1 MILKNVV
8 LHNYT
13 AFEGTQEINLTP
25 TENSEQNIILIG
37 AMNGSG
43 KTSLLEA
50 VKLCL
55 YGERASGLVPQRES
69 ETAFIN
75 KKFNYNARAR
85 HEKKMFIELVFDDV
99 PLPDPHEIKIL
110 RTWIYDSISGRY
122 ESSAMAIYKDGKE
135 LELVARE
142 QWQDFINEKI
152 PPGVSDFFFFDGEKI
167 QEFADDRKDR
177 ESLKESIR
185 NLLGLKTIGNLES
198 DLSTHIDNIRR
209 ESDKV
214 TDSQL
219 HQLETEEARYIEQIR
234 DNREELAEI
243 QNELYGLYDEE
254 AVLEKEIRRVTG
266 IGTTNRNQLEQE
278 VVETES
284 QKRKANDEILK
295 MASDV
300 LPFAIA
306 GRVCDDLRARI
317 LAEESLRQWE
327 AAKTKVHPQLNKIVH
342 RVFWDETVFR
352 TKPDLT
358 PFQKVNYAKLLTDEW
373 EALFMPK
380 PEDAATEAIHE
391 LSPKDERFVL
401 GTLDKVSK
409 EIIGNLKDLLTMR
422 ERASRR
428 SQDASR
434 ELRNLP
440 EDDSHIGQMVSD
452 FKSKSELKRAL
463 NEKTGKLADEISRFD
478 RELKSVQEKIVNL
491 KDKLVGAKKVQNQVS
506 LAQRIRFAVQ
516 DYEKKLQTRKL
527 SELERYTTEMYK
539 RLARKQDF
547 VGEIKIDLRSFDV
560 SIHDPRGQIKE
571 KRSLSAGEKQIYAIA
586 LLWGLAKSSD
596 VELPIIIDTPF
607 ARLDSEHRTNIAK
620 HYFPFA
626 SEQVIILST
635 DEEIDHRYVQL
646 LQPFIGRNYLINTT
660 TQQEFHEL
668 KKDIFNE
675 LLKTLLLNNYGRKY

>member
-1 MILKNVV
+1 MILKTVT

-13 AFEGTQEINLTP
+13 AFDGTQEINLSP
-25 TENSEQNIILIG
+25 TENAEQNIILIG

-55 YGERASGLVPQRES
+55 YGERGSGLLSTREA
-69 ETAFIN
+69 ETNFIS
-75 KKFNYNARAR
+75 KKFNYNARDR
-85 HEKKMFIELVFDDV
+85 KEKKMSIELTFDDV
-99 PLPDPHEIKIL
+99 PIPDPHEIKVK
-110 RTWIYDSISGRY
+110 REWFFDSLTGKY
-122 ESSAMAIYKDGKE
+122 ESYSMSIYKNGKE

-167 QEFADDRKDR
+167 QQLADDSTDR

-185 NLLGLKTIGNLES
+185 NLLGLKIIGNLES

-209 ESDKV
+209 ETDKV

-219 HQLETEEARYIEQIR
+219 RALEAEEEGYKEKIR

-243 QNELYGLYDEE
+243 QNQLYGLYDEE
-254 AVLEKEIRRVTG
+254 AQLEKEIRRLTG
-266 IGTTNRNQLEQE
+266 IGTNNRNQIEHE
-278 VVETES
+278 ITESES

-295 MASDV
+295 LASDI
-300 LPFAIA
+300 LPFAIS
-306 GRVCDDLRARI
+306 GRICDDLRSQI
-317 LAEESLRQWE
+317 LAEESLSQWE
-327 AAKTKVHPQLNKIVH
+327 AAKKKVHPQLNRIIH
-342 RVFWDETVFR
+342 RVFWDETVVR
-352 TKPDLT
+352 IAQDIT
-358 PFQKVNYAKLLTDEW
+358 PYQKASYAKLLTEEW

-380 PEDAATEAIHE
+380 PEDAADEAIHE

-409 EIIGNLKDLLTMR
+409 EIVGHLKDLLTMR

-428 SQDASR
+428 ATDANR
-434 ELRNLP
+434 ELRSLP
-440 EDDSHIGQMVSD
+440 EDDSHIGQMVSE
-452 FKSKSELKRAL
+452 FREKSELKRTL
-463 NEKTGKLADEISRFD
+463 NENTGKLEDELNRFQ
-478 RELKSVQEKIVNL
+478 RELKSTQEKIVNL
-491 KDKLVGAKKVQNQVS
+491 KEKLGVAKKIQTQVS
-506 LAQRIRFAVQ
+506 LARKIRLAVQ
-516 DYEKKLQTRKL
+516 EYEKKLQIQKL
-527 SELERYTTEMYK
+527 SELEKYTTEMYK

-547 VGEIKIDLRSFDV
+547 VGEVKIDLRTFDV
-560 SIHDPRGQIKE
+560 SIHDPHGNVKE

-635 DEEIDHRYVQL
+635 DEEIDHRYVNL
-646 LQPFIGRNYLINTT
+646 LQPFIGKNYLIKHNDAKRVSKI
-660 TQQEFHEL
+660 EEGYF
-668 KKDIFNE
+668 D
-675 LLKTLLLNNYGRKY
+675 

>member
-1 MILKNVV
+1 MILKNVI

-25 TENSEQNIILIG
+25 TEDSEQNIILIG

-43 KTSLLEA
+43 KTSLLDA

-55 YGERASGLVPQRES
+55 YGERGSGLLSKSES
-69 ETAFIN
+69 EASFIN
-75 KKFNYNARAR
+75 KKFNYNARKR
-85 HEKKMFIELVFDDV
+85 DKQMFIELTFDDV
-99 PLPDPHEIKIL
+99 PIPNPHEIKV
-110 RTWIYDSISGRY
+110 RRNWFFDTVTGKY
-122 ESSAMAIYKDGKE
+122 ENSSAMTIYKDGKE
-135 LELVARE
+135 LELVARD

-152 PPGVSDFFFFDGEKI
+152 PPGVSEFFFFDGEKI
-167 QEFADDRKDR
+167 QQFADDSTDR

-185 NLLGLKTIGNLES
+185 YLLGLKIIGNLEV
-198 DLSTHIDNIRR
+198 DLSKHIDDIRR
-209 ESDKV
+209 DSDKV

-219 HQLETEEARYIEQIR
+219 RELETDEARYDEKIR

-243 QNELYGLYDEE
+243 QNQLYGLYEE
-254 AVLEKEIRRVTG
+254 ETRLEKEIRRVTG
-266 IGTTNRNQLEQE
+266 IGTNNRSQLELE
-278 VVETES
+278 VADTET
-284 QKRKANDEILK
+284 QKRKANEDILK
-295 MASDV
+295 LASDI
-300 LPFAIA
+300 LPFAIS
-306 GRVCDDLRARI
+306 GRLCEELRGQI
-317 LAEESLRQWE
+317 LAEEGLRQWE

-342 RVFWDETVFR
+342 RVFWDETVVR
-352 TKPDLT
+352 ATPDLT
-358 PFQKVNYAKLLTDEW
+358 PYQKASYAKLLTEEW

-380 PEDAATEAIHE
+380 PEDAADEAIHE

-409 EIIGNLKDLLTMR
+409 EIIGNLKDLLTIR

-434 ELRNLP
+434 ELRSLP
-440 EDDSHIGQMVSD
+440 EDDSHVGQMVAD
-452 FKSKSELKRAL
+452 FKSKSELKRTL
-463 NEKTGKLADEISRFD
+463 NEKTGKLEDEISRFE
-478 RELKSVQEKIVNL
+478 REYKSVQEKIINL
-491 KDKLVGAKKVQNQVS
+491 KDKLIGAKKVQTQVE
-506 LAQRIRFAVQ
+506 LARKIRVTVQ
-516 DYEKKLQTRKL
+516 NYEKQLQKRKL
-527 SELERYTTEMYK
+527 SELERYTTEMYH
-539 RLARKQDF
+539 RLARKNDF
-547 VGEIKIDLRSFDV
+547 VGEVKIDLQTFDV
-560 SIHDPRGQIKE
+560 AIHDPHGNIKE

-646 LQPFIGRNYLINTT
+646 LKPFIGKNYLIKHDDVKRNSKI
-660 TQQEFHEL
+660 EEGYF
-668 KKDIFNE
+668 
-675 LLKTLLLNNYGRKY
+675 

>member
-1 MILKNVV
+1 MILKNVI

-55 YGERASGLVPQRES
+55 YGERTSGLVPQRES
-69 ETAFIN
+69 ETSFIN
-75 KKFNYNARAR
+75 KKFNYNARVR

-99 PLPDPHEIKIL
+99 PLPDPHEIKIQ
-110 RTWIYDSISGRY
+110 RSWIFDSISGRY

-167 QEFADDRKDR
+167 QQLADDSTDR

-209 ESDKV
+209 ETDKV

-219 HQLETEEARYIEQIR
+219 RELEAEEARYDEKLR
-234 DNREELAEI
+234 DNREELSEI
-243 QNELYGLYDEE
+243 QNQLDGLYEEE
-254 AVLEKEIRRVTG
+254 AQLEKEIRRLTG
-266 IGTTNRNQLEQE
+266 IGTNNRNKLEQDITDAE
-278 VVETES
+278 N
-284 QKRKANDEILK
+284 QKRRANEEILK
-295 MASDV
+295 LASDI
-300 LPFAIA
+300 LPFAIS
-306 GRVCDDLRARI
+306 GRICDDLSARI
-317 LAEESLRQWE
+317 LSEESLRQWE
-327 AAKTKVHPQLNKIVH
+327 AAKTRVHPQLHKIVS
-342 RVFWDETVFR
+342 RVFWDEDVIR
-352 TKPDLT
+352 IKPDIS
-358 PFQKVNYAKLLTDEW
+358 PIQKAYYSKLLTDEW

-380 PEDAATEAIHE
+380 PEDAADEAIHE
-391 LSPKDERFVL
+391 LSAKEERFVL
-401 GTLDKVSK
+401 STLDKVSK

-428 SQDASR
+428 SQDANR

-452 FKSKSELKRAL
+452 FKNKSELKRTL
-463 NEKTGKLADEISRFD
+463 NEKTGKLADEISRYE
-478 RELKSVQEKIVNL
+478 RELKSAQERIVNL
-491 KDKLVGAKKVQNQVS
+491 KDKLRVAKKVQAQVD
-506 LAQRIRFAVQ
+506 LARKIRLAVQ
-516 DYEKKLQTRKL
+516 DYEKQLQRRKL
-527 SELERYTTEMYK
+527 SELERFTTEMYQ

-547 VGEIKIDLRSFDV
+547 VGEVKIDLRTFDV
-560 SIHDPRGQIKE
+560 SIHDPHGQIKE

-635 DEEIDHRYVQL
+635 DEEIDYRYTEL
-646 LQPFIGRNYLINTT
+646 LRPFIGQTYLIKHSDS
-660 TQQEFHEL
+660 ERRSIIEEGYF
-668 KKDIFNE
+668 
-675 LLKTLLLNNYGRKY
+675 G

>member
-1 MILKNVV
+1 MILKNVI

-25 TENSEQNIILIG
+25 TEDSEQNIILIG

-55 YGERASGLVPQRES
+55 YGERGSGLLVKSES
-69 ETAFIN
+69 EASFIN
-75 KKFNYNARAR
+75 KKFNYNARKR
-85 HEKKMFIELVFDDV
+85 DKQMSIELTFGDV
-99 PLPDPHEIKIL
+99 PIPNPHEIKI
-110 RTWIYDSISGRY
+110 RRDWFFDTVTGRY
-122 ESSAMAIYKDGKE
+122 ENSSAMTIYKDGKE
-135 LELVARE
+135 LELVARD

-167 QEFADDRKDR
+167 QQLADDSTDR

-185 NLLGLKTIGNLES
+185 YLLGLKIIGNLEV
-198 DLSTHIDNIRR
+198 DLSKHIDDIRR
-209 ESDKV
+209 DSDKV

-219 HQLETEEARYIEQIR
+219 RELETDEARYDEKIR

-243 QNELYGLYDEE
+243 QNQLYGLYEDESR
-254 AVLEKEIRRVTG
+254 LEKEIRRVTG
-266 IGTTNRNQLEQE
+266 IGTNNRNQLELE
-278 VVETES
+278 VADTES
-284 QKRKANDEILK
+284 QKRKANEDIVKL
-295 MASDV
+295 ASDI
-300 LPFAIA
+300 LPFAIS
-306 GRVCDDLRARI
+306 GRLCDELRGQI
-317 LAEESLRQWE
+317 LAEESLKQWQ
-327 AAKTKVHPQLNKIVH
+327 AAKARVHPQLHKVIS
-342 RVFWDETVFR
+342 RVFYDEEVTR
-352 TKPDLT
+352 IKPDISAV
-358 PFQKVNYAKLLTDEW
+358 QRVYYAKLLEMEW

-380 PEDAATEAIHE
+380 PGDSADEAIHE

-409 EIIGNLKDLLTMR
+409 EIIGNLKDLLTIR

-434 ELRNLP
+434 ELRSLP
-440 EDDSHIGQMVSD
+440 EDDSHVGQMVAD
-452 FKSKSELKRAL
+452 FKSKSELKRTL
-463 NEKTGKLADEISRFD
+463 NEKTGKLEDEISRFGRD
-478 RELKSVQEKIVNL
+478 LKSVQEKIVNL
-491 KDKLVGAKKVQNQVS
+491 KDKLVGAKKVQTQVE
-506 LAQRIRFAVQ
+506 LARKIRVTVQ
-516 DYEKKLQTRKL
+516 NYEKQLQKRKL
-527 SELERYTTEMYK
+527 SELERFTTEMYH
-539 RLARKQDF
+539 RLARKHDF
-547 VGEIKIDLRSFDV
+547 VGEVKIDLQTFDV
-560 SIHDPRGQIKE
+560 AIHDPHGNIKE

-635 DEEIDHRYVQL
+635 DEEIDHRYAEML
-646 LQPFIGRNYLINTT
+646 RLHIGKTYLI
-660 TQQEFHEL
+660 EHSDSERRSVVKSGYFS
-668 KKDIFNE
+668 
-675 LLKTLLLNNYGRKY
+675 RAV

>member
-1 MILKNVV
+1 MILKTVT

-13 AFEGTQEINLTP
+13 AFEGTQEIDLTP
-25 TENSEQNIILIG
+25 TPKDEQNITLIG

-55 YGERASGLVPQRES
+55 YGERGSGLLSPRES
-69 ETAFIN
+69 EATFIY
-75 KKFNYNARAR
+75 KRFNYNARKR
-85 HEKKMFIELVFDDV
+85 DKKMFIELVFDEV
-99 PLPDPHEIKIL
+99 PIPDPHEIKI
-110 RTWIYDSISGRY
+110 RRGWIFDSLTGKY
-122 ESSAMAIYKDGKE
+122 ESSEMAIYKNGKE
-135 LELVARE
+135 LELVARD

-167 QEFADDRKDR
+167 QQLADDSTDR

-185 NLLGLKTIGNLES
+185 NLLGLKIIGNLEV
-198 DLSTHIDNIRR
+198 DLAKHIDDIRR

-219 HQLETEEARYIEQIR
+219 RELEADEARYDEKAKE
-234 DNREELAEI
+234 NREELAEI
-243 QNELYGLYDEE
+243 QNQLYGLYEE
-254 AVLEKEIRRVTG
+254 EGELEKEIRRVTG
-266 IGTTNRNQLEQE
+266 IGTNNRNQLEQE
-278 VVETES
+278 VAETDN
-284 QKRKANDEILK
+284 QKRKANEEILK
-295 MASDV
+295 LASDI
-300 LPFAIA
+300 LPFAIS
-306 GRVCDDLRARI
+306 GRLCDDLRGQI
-317 LAEESLRQWE
+317 LAEEHLQQWE
-327 AAKTKVHPQLNKIVH
+327 AAKIKVHPQLNKILH
-342 RVFWDETVFR
+342 RVFWDETVDR
-352 TKPDLT
+352 IKPDLN
-358 PFQKVNYAKLLTDEW
+358 PFQRVYYAKLLTEEW

-380 PEDAATEAIHE
+380 PEDAADEAIHE

-409 EIIGNLKDLLTMR
+409 EIVGHLKDLLTIR

-440 EDDSHIGQMVSD
+440 EDDSHIGQMVME
-452 FKSKSELKRAL
+452 FREKSELKRTL
-463 NEKTGKLADEISRFD
+463 NEKTGKLEDEISRCE
-478 RELKSVQEKIVNL
+478 RELKSVQEKIENL
-491 KDKLVGAKKVQNQVS
+491 KTKLVGAKKIQNQVS
-506 LAQRIRFAVQ
+506 LARSIRNAVQ
-516 DYEKKLQTRKL
+516 EYEKKLQQRKL
-527 SELERYTTEMYK
+527 SELERFTTEMYQ

-547 VGEIKIDLRSFDV
+547 VGEVKIDLRTFDV
-560 SIHDPRGQIKE
+560 SIHDPHGNIKE

-635 DEEIDHRYVQL
+635 DEEIDHRYAEML
-646 LQPFIGRNYLINTT
+646 REYIGKNFLIK
-660 TQQEFHEL
+660 HD
-668 KKDIFNE
+668 DIKRTSRIEVGYFTD
-675 LLKTLLLNNYGRKY
+675 KH